1 MGVNV
6 SLKVP
11 LTGENDSFI
20 LTGPCL
26 CCGAE
31 GEKVWKYHKKYN
43 LKRWEKGRKRTALN
57 NYSDDSGKPAL
68 GELFI
73 ELPYCKV
80 HQVQT
85 SRVRGATNA
94 LGWVVGG
101 LVILVT
107 AVIYIN
113 NSLDETGA
121 ARTARDANFWICLA
135 PIFVFFMTFVVMK
148 FFQDGFKLKISP
160 LSANKDFPLKGNTK
174 GACGLKIE
182 TKVDGGVP
190 GEGMVRYFVNLDFQN
205 PQAAGRFLEKYP
217 QAVLNGF
224 SLKSHLT

>member
-11 LTGENDSFI
+11 LTGKKDSFI

-26 CCGAE
+26 CCGAQ
-31 GEKVWKYHKKYN
+31 GEKGWKYHKKYN
-43 LKRWEKGRKRTALN
+43 LKRWEKRRKSMALH
-57 NYSDDSGKPAL
+57 NYSEDSGKPAL
-68 GELFI
+68 GELLI
-73 ELPYCKV
+73 ELPYCKA

-85 SRVRGATNA
+85 NLLRSLTNT
-94 LGWVVGG
+94 LGWVLGG
-101 LVILVT
+101 IIILVT

-148 FFQDGFKLKISP
+148 FFQDGIKLKIGS
-160 LSANKDFPLKGNTK
+160 LSAKKDLPLKRDTTSG
-174 GACGLKIE
+174 CGLKIE
-182 TKVDGGVP
+182 TEVDGGVP
-190 GEGMVRYFVNLDFQN
+190 GEDIVRYFVKLDFQN
-205 PQAAGRFLEKYP
+205 PQAAGRFMEKYP
-217 QAVLNGF
+217 QAVINGF
-224 SLKSHLT
+224 SLKGHLT

>member
-11 LTGENDSFI
+11 LTGKNDSFI

-26 CCGAE
+26 CCAAE
-31 GEKVWKYHKKYN
+31 GEKVWKYHTKYN
-43 LKRWEKGRKRTALN
+43 LKRWEKRRKSMALY
-57 NYSDDSGKPAL
+57 NYSEVSGKPAL

-73 ELPYCKV
+73 ELPYCKA

-85 SRVRGATNA
+85 SRVRGLTNT
-94 LGWVVGG
+94 LGWTVGG
-101 LVILVT
+101 IVILIT

-135 PIFVFFMTFVVMK
+135 PIFVFLMTFVVMK
-148 FFQDGFKLKISP
+148 FFQDGIKLKIGP
-160 LSANKDFPLKGNTK
+160 LTAKKDITLKGDTN
-174 GACGLKIE
+174 GGCGLKIE

-190 GEGMVRYFVNLDFQN
+190 GEDIVRYFVKLDFQN

-217 QAVLNGF
+217 QAVVNGF
-224 SLKSHLT
+224 SLKGHQT

>member
-11 LTGENDSFI
+11 LTGKKDSFI

-26 CCGAE
+26 CCGAL
-31 GEKVWKYHKKYN
+31 GEKVWKYHTKYN
-43 LKRWEKGRKRTALN
+43 LKRWGKSRKRMALN
-57 NYSDDSGKPAL
+57 NYSDDSGKPAQ

-73 ELPYCKV
+73 ELPYCKA

-85 SRVRGATNA
+85 SGVRGLTNT
-94 LGWVVGG
+94 LGWAVGG
-101 LVILVT
+101 IVILIS

-113 NSLDETGA
+113 SSLDETGA
-121 ARTARDANFWICLA
+121 ARTARGADFWICLA

-148 FFQDGFKLKISP
+148 FFQEGLKLKINP
-160 LSANKDFPLKGNTK
+160 LSANKDFPLKGDTN
-174 GACGLKIE
+174 GGCGLKIE

-190 GEGMVRYFVNLDFQN
+190 GEGIVRYFVNLEFQN
-205 PQAAGRFLEKYP
+205 PQSAGRFLEKYP
-217 QAVLNGF
+217 QAVVNGF